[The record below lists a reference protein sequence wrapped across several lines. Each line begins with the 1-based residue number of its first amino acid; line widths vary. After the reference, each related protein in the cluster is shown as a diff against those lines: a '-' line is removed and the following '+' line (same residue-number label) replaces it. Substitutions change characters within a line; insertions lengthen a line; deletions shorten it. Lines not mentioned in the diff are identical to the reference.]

1 MLPSDLE
8 YQGEAAIFEQ
18 SWSTVKSSYPNGFNN
33 GAVDRHRTVKRVASG
48 MSSGLSLG
56 ISATQAGMQISSLA
70 VAGAVVAGAAVS
82 ATGVGL
88 VAAGAAL
95 TVGSMVNNARS
106 LSKTIEHR
114 TNLKLVKMRYDA
126 GEYNNC
132 RCRAHHAGMGKDHDW
147 LGAQVLPYII
157 SQKYEKQVKKGIGV
171 VPLAGMGVTAYSIGR
186 WVYKK
191 AGGTKGR
198 MRSFAAHVL
207 ARHLITHDCKLAED
221 IVSELL
227 STVEMVKLKT
237 QDSDAV
243 GAAIKDK
250 MKSV

>member
-1 MLPSDLE
+1 MPSSDLQ
-8 YQGEAAIFEQ
+8 YQGEGAIFEQ
-18 SWSTVKSSYPNGFNN
+18 SWSTVQSTYPNGFNN
-33 GAVDRHRTVKRVASG
+33 GMVNRHRAEKRVASG
-48 MSSGLSLG
+48 ISTGLSVG
-56 ISATQAGMQISSLA
+56 TSAAQLATGTSSLT

-82 ATGVGL
+82 ATGIGL

-106 LSKTIEHR
+106 LSKTLEHR
-114 TNLKLVKMRYDA
+114 TNLKVIKMRYDA
-126 GEYNNC
+126 NEYSNC
-132 RCRAHHAGMGKDHDW
+132 RCRTNHAGMGKDHEW
-147 LGAQVLPYII
+147 IGTQVLPYII

-186 WVYKK
+186 WVYKT
-191 AGGTKGR
+191 ASGTKGR
-198 MRSFAAHVL
+198 TRSFAAHVL
-207 ARHLITHDCKLAED
+207 ARHLITHDCSLAQD

-227 STVEMVKLKT
+227 SEVEMIKLKS